1 MCLIGNTNGN
11 ANEVEERDSI
21 MYQSSNSYNSNS
33 SSSGNNKSNKSN
45 SNKSPSNSSSSSN
58 AHRNNTT
65 AATKLQQQ
73 ISPAIVDDHE
83 DLTITSI
90 SLVES
95 AEFLYDRMDEDGE
108 AGAGAGRMSV

>member
-45 SNKSPSNSSSSSN
+45 NNKSPSNSSSSSS
-58 AHRNNTT
+58 AHRNTT

-73 ISPAIVDDHE
+73 VSPAIVDDHE